1 MLHVFFVWLHR
12 GPLAV
17 LFSWLPAANALTLTG
32 RCAAPNS
39 MSFASPTATRSASKH
54 LMLAG
59 EASLRTVLQEER
71 QRSEELGRTSQQVRQ
86 EMEQLRIKFGI
97 LAEASVYKS

>member
-1 MLHVFFVWLHR
+1 
-12 GPLAV
+12 
-17 LFSWLPAANALTLTG
+17 
-32 RCAAPNS
+32 
-39 MSFASPTATRSASKH
+39 
-54 LMLAG
+54 MLAG